1 MASKSSTSKK
11 WPAEKRRE
19 ALRFLA
25 THPMNETKAK
35 FAVSDASLYVW
46 MKDPILT
53 AGIDLSKRPKVTGQ
67 HPKTGKH
74 RKANGDYRKALMH
87 DMRDMPAA
95 EALTHLELWRKAY
108 LKEILRDI
116 PSSIEVLEGLK
127 KLSQE
132 NPSG

>member
-11 WPAEKRRE
+11 WPAEKLRE
-19 ALRFLA
+19 ALRYLA
-25 THPMNETKAK
+25 THPMNETKQK
-35 FAVSDASLYVW
+35 FQVSDASLYVW

-53 AGIDLSKRPKVTGQ
+53 AGIDLSKRPKITGQ
-67 HPKTGKH
+67 HAKTGN
-74 RKANGDYRKALMH
+74 RVKANGKALLH

-108 LKEILRDI
+108 LKEILKTV
-116 PSSIEVLEGLK
+116 PSSIEVLEALK

-132 NPSG
+132 NGSG